1 MSISHTLIIRFL
13 AREIGIAG
21 RDSLEMAQ
29 VDEIVDVIQDA
40 INANVSDGDQ
50 IRMIVDDSV
59 ISTRRGTHPTD
70 ERSSPRS
77 QSRHSQPPW

>member
-1 MSISHTLIIRFL
+1 MMPWGQVPALTWKGTRVCQSMAICRFL

-40 INANVSDGDQ
+40 INANYKAWYA
-50 IRMIVDDSV
+50 
-59 ISTRRGTHPTD
+59 PTD

-77 QSRHSQPPW
+77 LR

>member
-1 MSISHTLIIRFL
+1 MIRFL

-50 IRMIVDDSV
+50 IRMIVDSTESKVVKVV
-59 ISTRRGTHPTD
+59 ISVQGVVRTQQTRGAHQD
-70 ERSSPRS
+70 
-77 QSRHSQPPW
+77 H